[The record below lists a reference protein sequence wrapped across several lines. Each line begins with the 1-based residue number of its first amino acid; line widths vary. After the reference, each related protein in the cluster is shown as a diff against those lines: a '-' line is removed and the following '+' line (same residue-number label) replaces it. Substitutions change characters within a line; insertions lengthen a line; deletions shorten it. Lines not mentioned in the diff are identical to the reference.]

1 MKRDE
6 VLGRLR
12 AVEQPLR
19 RQYAVLSLALFGS
32 HARDRAAADSDV
44 DLLVEFSR
52 PVGLLHLIGA
62 EQYLQRVLGVP
73 KVDLVLR
80 RAVIEEL
87 REPILREA
95 IDVFGTAEVEVP
107 ARPIMASLLD
117 QKPFQKALSVGDGTP
132 V

>member
-1 MKRDE
+1 MTRDE

-12 AVEQPLR
+12 AVEGPLR
-19 RQYAVLSLALFGS
+19 RQYAVRSLALFGS
-32 HARDRAAADSDV
+32 HARDEATAQSDV
-44 DLLVEFSR
+44 DLLVVFSR

-62 EQYLQRVLGVP
+62 EQYLTRVLDVP
-73 KVDLVLR
+73 RVDLVLR

-107 ARPIMASLLD
+107 APAHAGGGR
-117 QKPFQKALSVGDGTP
+117 
-132 V
+132 

>member
-1 MKRDE
+1 MTRDE

-12 AVEQPLR
+12 AVEESLR
-19 RQYAVLSLALFGS
+19 RQYAVRSLALFGS
-32 HARDRAAADSDV
+32 HARDEAAAGSDV

-62 EQYLQRVLGVP
+62 EQYLKRVLDVP

-87 REPILREA
+87 REPIFREA
-95 IDVFGTAEVEVP
+95 IDVFGTAAVEVP
-107 ARPIMASLLD
+107 APTHA
-117 QKPFQKALSVGDGTP
+117 GGGG
-132 V
+132 